1 MSIQIGTTPIYNPTD
16 TIIEVQ
22 SNRSNVMRL
31 NSTSDNVYI
40 NTGDFQIGQTSNANE
55 YYFVVKDTLADT
67 EIAKFSKD
75 FISLLKP
82 INALQAIEL
91 TNSLIV
97 NSNFF
102 AQECATCNLTI
113 QNDVTGL
120 PVMTFNTNGDAFIH
134 GNVAIG
140 MALTSNYALAVASN
154 AFFGANLFGSNIYV
168 QELAYEPNGVS
179 RITINSNTMSMV
191 ADNISIT
198 NLSILGVSAFETLR
212 VSSRADFDGVVYGS
226 NVVLANKSLNENALA
241 IQQRRI
247 NNQFGTITNGPV
259 SIAADFESTNNRA
272 VFQISP
278 YGHIIMGGV
287 AESTTSEYLLRG
299 RIDDFRD
306 KHFGG
311 FVRFTNSNTNLDSLT
326 VNKSAL
332 LSIGNPNSTAMFELR
347 NNYVGN
353 ELYYSKPST
362 MIQLQNTNAN
372 NLLPLLNYK
381 LPSGSTRLQI
391 TSNASMVFHST
402 PIDMFKFDIE
412 TSNAAFIAAL
422 ETNSIRGHYNSNIDV
437 NMSSFNRVNDIRA
450 ESATLSNVY
459 IYTLTV
465 DDIITDSLACFET
478 LNNPEELRILS
489 TRTLINSSNVV
500 INRAGGFFSSNETS
514 NLSGDVFR
522 VYTSPG
528 TTTETIHAIHSIGT
542 NSDISNRITN
552 NNTVVNS
559 KASISLSANQNVFKI
574 GVVNKSVGGN
584 TVASMYLGPF
594 DTSDSASGF
603 NDNTAAI
610 NIYKDK
616 LVRFGNA
623 NFIDPAGRITIG
635 RDTNQTTARLYIK
648 GNMQAVTTSDVPT
661 FTIASDTPFVGVN
674 TSVSAHNFYVHN
686 GTVLMTS
693 NNGPMF
699 SVQNAC
705 VGVGT
710 VSGSPFQVNLRSTF
724 THEVAFTSNVSI
736 SGRLDTLGN
745 VASTSDKAVK
755 TELSVIQGALDKIEQ
770 LNGYLY
776 RRIDTGDRETG
787 LLAQEVKEVLP
798 EAVHQGENGMYSL
811 AYGNL
816 AGLFV
821 EGIKELKHRLERLE
835 ARF

>member
-1 MSIQIGTTPIYNPTD
+1 
-16 TIIEVQ
+16 
-22 SNRSNVMRL
+22 MRL

-113 QNDVTGL
+113 QNAQTSL
-120 PVMTFNTNGDAFIH
+120 PVMTFNTNGDAFIQ

-140 MALTSNYALAVASN
+140 MATTSNYALAVASN
-154 AFFGANLFGSNIYV
+154 AYFGANLFGSNIYA

-226 NVVLANKSLNENALA
+226 NVVLANKSINENALT

-259 SIAADFESTNNRA
+259 SIAADFETTNNRA

-287 AESTTSEYLLRG
+287 AESTTSEFLLRG

-381 LPSGSTRLQI
+381 LPSGATRLQI
-391 TSNASMVFHST
+391 TSNASMVFHNT

-422 ETNSIRGHYNSNIDV
+422 ETNSIKGHYNSNIDV

-528 TTTETIHAIHSIGT
+528 TTAETIHAIHSIGT
-542 NSDISNRITN
+542 NNDISNRITN
-552 NNTVVNS
+552 NNNVINS

-574 GVVNKSVGGN
+574 GVANKAVPVGIGSE
-584 TVASMYLGPF
+584 ASMYIGPF
-594 DTSDSASGF
+594 EISDTNSGF
-603 NDNTAAI
+603 NNETAAI
-610 NIYKDK
+610 NIDK
-616 LVRFGNA
+616 NKVVNFGTNTHIHPDG
-623 NFIDPAGRITIG
+623 FITVG
-635 RDTNQTTARLYIK
+635 RDTEQSSTRLFVK
-648 GNMQAVTTSDVPT
+648 GNMSVLTTSDAPT
-661 FTIASDTPFVGVN
+661 LSIASASPFVGIN
-674 TSVSAHNFYVHN
+674 TSVPTHNFHVHN

-693 NNGPMF
+693 NNGPVF
-699 SVQNAC
+699 SIQNAC

-835 ARF
+835 ARFL